1 MKDGNPPFPKP
12 ELGEPYLLTPGPLTT
27 SIEVKR
33 AMLRDWGSWDE
44 DFRALT
50 ADLRRRLLALL
61 GDGADAYECIP
72 MQGSGTFGVEAM
84 LGTFLPRDG
93 KILVLSN
100 GAYGARAAETV
111 RYLGRELTVI
121 DKGDYLPPR
130 GEEVSAAIATDPAIT
145 HVLAIHCETSSG
157 ILNPLAEIAAATA
170 TAGRKLLIDSMSA
183 FGAIDLQPDRIPFE
197 AMVSSANKCIEGVP
211 GFGFVLARRDALE
224 ASRGNA
230 HSLSLDLHAQ
240 WAAMEKTGQW
250 RYTPPTH
257 VVAAF
262 IEALRIHQAEGGVAA
277 RGARYA
283 ANRDILV
290 AGMRDIGF
298 ETLLD
303 DRWLSPIIVTFFSPA
318 DPAFDFARF
327 YELMKR
333 QGYIIYPGKLTVADS
348 FRIGCIGRMD
358 GAVMEG
364 VIAAAAA
371 ALAEL
376 GVGNAAP
383 PEDALAERRKLSG

>member
-84 LGTFLPRDG
+84 LGSFLPRDG

-170 TAGRKLLIDSMSA
+170 AAGRKLLIDSMSA